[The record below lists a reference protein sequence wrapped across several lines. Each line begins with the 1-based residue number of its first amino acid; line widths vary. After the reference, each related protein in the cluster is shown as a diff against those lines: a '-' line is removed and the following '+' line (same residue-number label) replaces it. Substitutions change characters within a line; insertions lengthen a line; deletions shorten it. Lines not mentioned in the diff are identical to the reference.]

1 MKREYN
7 CIVVAGQPQ
16 VAYRETIT
24 QRADFNYTHKKQTG
38 GSGQYGR
45 VSGWLEPTAP
55 GEADFEFT
63 NKIRG
68 GAIPIEFLPAVEKGF
83 KGCMEKGRLIGF
95 PVIGVHVFIDDGQA
109 HAVDSS
115 EIAFVAAARGAF
127 REGFAKAKPV
137 ALEPIMKL
145 EVQGPS
151 EFLGAMTKTVMQR
164 RGQIQMTSDEG
175 DFSTIEAEVP
185 LAEMFG
191 YATDLRSTTQGKAE
205 FSMEFSRYLPAPN
218 EVQKALKEKY
228 GTRVKD
234 EE

>member
-1 MKREYN
+1 
-7 CIVVAGQPQ
+7 
-16 VAYRETIT
+16 
-24 QRADFNYTHKKQTG
+24 
-38 GSGQYGR
+38 
-45 VSGWLEPTAP
+45 
-55 GEADFEFT
+55 
-63 NKIRG
+63 
-68 GAIPIEFLPAVEKGF
+68 
-83 KGCMEKGRLIGF
+83 
-95 PVIGVHVFIDDGQA
+95 
-109 HAVDSS
+109 
-115 EIAFVAAARGAF
+115 
-127 REGFAKAKPV
+127 
-137 ALEPIMKL
+137 EPIMKL

-164 RGQIQMTSDEG
+164 RGQIQMTTDEG